1 MINKARGAISSFL
14 CAAGLAIVAAPAI
27 AHWSAEGVIATSNLY
42 STALTSPKAACA
54 NFATAKV
61 ISCVYLDWSGASTRQ
76 YIYERTSTDGGAT
89 WAAPVMITNDVG
101 DEYDP

>member
-27 AHWSAEGVIATSNLY
+27 AQWNAEGVIATSNLY

-54 NFATAKV
+54 NFATAKI
-61 ISCVYLDWSGASTRQ
+61 ISCVYLDWSGSSTRQ
-76 YIYERTSTDGGAT
+76 NIYERSSTDGGVTKPEQCAVS
-89 WAAPVMITNDVG
+89 ANLIG
-101 DEYDP
+101 